1 MGMPWVCIV
10 PKLPSVRLRAE
21 IVATLDPTDALA
33 RQRLAAVNF
42 SLEGFTVSGARLKGV
57 AAAVG
62 DGRIGVEVGN
72 TGPNFAAAYSTG
84 PDRHF
89 TLGKSE
95 FQPDDNWRS
104 QIVHEA
110 VHAAFDLAGEHPP
123 NEIDEAAAYLGE
135 TAWFSAGGLA
145 RIVSAPDAAA
155 RIYGAASTIEA
166 RLNLHTTPGQRLQRN
181 QVQDLIAAING
192 HPGYAPSPPP

>member
-155 RIYGAASTIEA
+155 EPAHYPRSAPAAEPGAGSHRGHQRPP
-166 RLNLHTTPGQRLQRN
+166 RLRAVAPAMIGKC
-181 QVQDLIAAING
+181 AA
-192 HPGYAPSPPP
+192 